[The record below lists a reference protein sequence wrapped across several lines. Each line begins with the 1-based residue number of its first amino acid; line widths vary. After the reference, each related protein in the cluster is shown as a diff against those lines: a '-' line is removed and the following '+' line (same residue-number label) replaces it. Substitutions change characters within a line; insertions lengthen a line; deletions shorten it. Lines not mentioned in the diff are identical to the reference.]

1 MGVTAEVDIDDDVGG
16 RCRARPPVHHR
27 SSEFLSLT
35 SRLRGQLLVENF
47 GCSFAMLP
55 QDPVS
60 AIDSAG
66 TRSERF
72 VRESEEPSS
81 QRP

>member
-1 MGVTAEVDIDDDVGG
+1 MTMSAGDVVLGHQCIIG
-16 RCRARPPVHHR
+16 AQG
-27 SSEFLSLT
+27 SSLLT

-47 GCSFAMLP
+47 GCSIAMLP